1 MIYSG
6 DKWVVKTTYNYKGST
21 PSYTTISCKTRKNA
35 RTLKK
40 SIEQYSTGDCRVE
53 LFKIKELGPSNK
65 DLGMLIYKKVR

>member
-6 DKWVVKTTYNYKGST
+6 DKWVVKTTYNYSGGSQ
-21 PSYTTISCKTRKNA
+21 SYTTISCKTRKNA

-53 LFKIKELGPSNK
+53 LFHIKELEPTAK
-65 DLGMLIYKKVR
+65 DVGILVYKKVR